1 MFYKMSAALM
11 NAQPGATINGTHLG
25 LLTREPPAEAGPKR
39 RRTTESKDL
48 TDNAGSR
55 MLRLG
60 PALTPYCLCPEG
72 SEDENAAIS
81 VVQHIWGLAE
91 AIAPPL
97 RWPAAR
103 VGVPMFCGCHA
114 RVCT

>member
-1 MFYKMSAALM
+1 MDR
-11 NAQPGATINGTHLG
+11 NA
-25 LLTREPPAEAGPKR
+25 R
-39 RRTTESKDL
+39 
-48 TDNAGSR
+48 SR
-55 MLRLG
+55 ILRLG

-103 VGVPMFCGCHA
+103 VDVPMFADAMLEFA
-114 RVCT
+114 RSSRAYRAANGSGLPGGRGDSASTLS